1 MIPKEILK
9 KVNLI
14 EIQTRNIVNSL
25 FAGEYHSAFKGQGM
39 EFAEVREYQQGD
51 DVRSIDWNV
60 TARIGQPYIK
70 IYDEERELTVL
81 LVVDASASGAFGS
94 ALQMKGE
101 IGVEISALL
110 AFSAIKNNDRVG
122 LLIFTDEVEV
132 FIPPK
137 KGRKHVLRV
146 IRELLYFQPRSKG
159 TSIAQTLQYLNRVM
173 HRRSVVFLISDFFDF
188 DYEQALQMIRRRHDL
203 IAVNLVD
210 PRERNLPDVGFITL
224 QDAESGQQVV
234 VDTHQVAVRELIALK
249 QSAEEERQG
258 QMFRKLGIDEIR
270 VNTSE
275 SYVEPLVHFF
285 RTRMQHRR

>member
-70 IYDEERELTVL
+70 TYDEERELTVL

-159 TSIAQTLQYLNRVM
+159 TSIAQALQYLNRVM
-173 HRRSVVFLISDFFDF
+173 LRRSVVFLISDFFDF

-234 VDTHQVAVRELIALK
+234 VDTHQVSVRELFALR

>member
-1 MIPKEILK
+1 
-9 KVNLI
+9 
-14 EIQTRNIVNSL
+14 
-25 FAGEYHSAFKGQGM
+25 
-39 EFAEVREYQQGD
+39 
-51 DVRSIDWNV
+51 
-60 TARIGQPYIK
+60 
-70 IYDEERELTVL
+70 
-81 LVVDASASGAFGS
+81 
-94 ALQMKGE
+94 
-101 IGVEISALL
+101 
-110 AFSAIKNNDRVG
+110 
-122 LLIFTDEVEV
+122 
-132 FIPPK
+132 
-137 KGRKHVLRV
+137 
-146 IRELLYFQPRSKG
+146 
-159 TSIAQTLQYLNRVM
+159 M

-234 VDTHQVAVRELIALK
+234 VDTHQVSVRELFALK